1 MSGVV
6 FIPEMSDAG
15 VEALREARDKGADDA
30 ATAVLVYMAMSA
42 VFELVM
48 ARDDNKTRH

>member
-1 MSGVV
+1 MSVV
-6 FIPEMSDAG
+6 FYPEMSDAG
-15 VEALREARDKGADDA
+15 AEALKEARERGADDE
-30 ATAVLVYMAMSA
+30 ATALMVYMAMSA